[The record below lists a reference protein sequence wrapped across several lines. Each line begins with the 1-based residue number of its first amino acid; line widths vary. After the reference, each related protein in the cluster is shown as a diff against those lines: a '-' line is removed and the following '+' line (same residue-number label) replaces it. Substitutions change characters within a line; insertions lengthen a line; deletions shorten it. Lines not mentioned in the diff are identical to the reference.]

1 LISSSEIRNTISNTL
16 GQIGGAGLR
25 AKSARAVMTLG
36 VGTFAGNG
44 MKFVRRMI
52 LARLL
57 APSEIGTMAI
67 VMSLST
73 AFEALT
79 EVGIKQAVIQ
89 NKRGADS
96 DYLNVAWW
104 MQVVRGCFLFL
115 IAILSAPWL
124 SSLYD
129 KPELLSLLQIC
140 FLAILLR
147 GFVSPRA
154 YVLEKQYKFGRAVL
168 LTQGSAVLGVIVTIG
183 LALAIRNVWALVIG
197 FVAEM
202 AILCLSSFIL
212 VPLRPR
218 FKIHRESLG
227 ELMKYARGMFGLPI
241 FAFISF
247 QAPILVLGKV
257 IPDVQ
262 LGLYSYAAVLA
273 YFPIELYS
281 KIITPVLLPAFCEK
295 QDDKDDLCRCILRTA
310 RWTASLVIPLIAFM
324 VCCASELLLLAYT
337 PQYTAM
343 AAPFALLS
351 LLVLQRTQGMIL
363 TSTYLALGKPHLHR
377 RFAVLRAVT
386 IVGLIYPAS
395 LSFGPLGAAAVM
407 IFGNC
412 VHLSAQ
418 VLGCRKTVGLEPSLY
433 IRSYVPGLVL
443 ALPVIATVGFLRLF
457 EIDSA
462 LFIVIVGFFALLL
475 TYVTYLGCKFGMRRS
490 LACDAGQQ
498 VD

>member
-1 LISSSEIRNTISNTL
+1 MLSRAMIRKTISETL
-16 GQIGGAGLR
+16 GQIRGTGLK

-67 VMSLST
+67 VVSVST
-73 AFEALT
+73 GFEALT

-89 NKRGADS
+89 NKLGADS

-104 MQVVRGCFLFL
+104 MQVVRGCALFL
-115 IAILSAPWL
+115 VAFLSAPWL

-129 KPELLSLLQIC
+129 KPELLNLLQIC

-147 GFVSPRA
+147 GLVSPGA

-183 LALAIRNVWALVIG
+183 LAWAMRNVWALVIG

-202 AILCLSSFIL
+202 AVLCLSSFVLAPIL
-212 VPLRPR
+212 PR
-218 FKIHRESLG
+218 FKIHRESFG

-247 QAPILVLGKV
+247 QTPILVLAKV
-257 IPDVQ
+257 VPDVQ
-262 LGLYSYAAVLA
+262 VGLYSYAAVLA
-273 YFPIELYS
+273 YFPIELFS
-281 KIITPVLLPAFCEK
+281 KMVTPILLPAFSEK
-295 QDDKDDLCRCILRTA
+295 QDDKDDLCRCLVKTSM
-310 RWTASLVIPLIAFM
+310 WASFLAIPLIAFM
-324 VCCASELLLLAYT
+324 VCCARELLLLAYT
-337 PQYTAM
+337 PQYAAM
-343 AAPFALLS
+343 AAPFALQC

-363 TSTYLALGKPHLHR
+363 TSTYLALAKPHLHR

-407 IFGNC
+407 VLGDC
-412 VHLSAQ
+412 VHLSFQ
-418 VLGCRKTVGLEPSLY
+418 VIGCRKTVGLKPGLY
-433 IRSYVPGLVL
+433 FRSYIPGLAL
-443 ALPVIATVGFLRLF
+443 ALPVVAIVGSLRLF
-457 EIDSA
+457 GVDSA
-462 LFIVIVGFFALLL
+462 WFIVIVGFLALLFA
-475 TYVTYLGCKFGMRRS
+475 YATYLGWKFGMRRNF
-490 LACDAGQQ
+490 LCNPGQRAY
-498 VD
+498 